1 MMKSRYRRRAA
12 DIHIMIDYVRDD
24 LQNCRNNSA
33 STRASGGQ
41 ERAPVFENDCR
52 RHRAQPLSRLDCIR
66 FTANEPET
74 IRHARFRGE
83 IVHFVIPQDAGP
95 FRDNPTAVCKINS
108 IGVRNDVSVLIH
120 NGEMCRIPTFVRFR
134 IARTDLTGRPR
145 FIEIDSPSDAHRIG
159 L

>member
-24 LQNCRNNSA
+24 LQNFLNNSA

-52 RHRAQPLSRLDCIR
+52 RHRAQRPLSRLDCIR

-95 FRDNPTAVCKINS
+95 LRDNP
-108 IGVRNDVSVLIH
+108 
-120 NGEMCRIPTFVRFR
+120 CRMQ
-134 IARTDLTGRPR
+134 D
-145 FIEIDSPSDAHRIG
+145 
-159 L
+159 